1 MMSKNRS
8 PVRVDP
14 EDTSVLVGWLHDFIR
29 QGRLAWRLFWDDR
42 VPLWTKLIP
51 PAALAYVLFP
61 VDIIPDLLPAAG
73 QLDDIA
79 VLLLG
84 IKLFI
89 EVAPPEVAREHLRA
103 LSARVRE
110 WHVVEDVEPAV
121 VENHLPVEGPG
132 TGGEIE
138 LHPDSD
144 DSPLE

>member
-1 MMSKNRS
+1 MSKNRS
-8 PVRVDP
+8 PMKVDSD
-14 EDTSVLVGWLHDFIR
+14 DTSVLVGWMQDFIR

-79 VLLLG
+79 VLVLG

-89 EVAPPEVAREHLRA
+89 EMAPPEVAREHLRA
-103 LSARVRE
+103 LSARIKE
-110 WHVVEDVEPAV
+110 WQVVEDDEPAV
-121 VENHLPVEGPG
+121 VEGRLSVEGPV
-132 TGGEIE
+132 TDGEIE
-138 LHPDSD
+138 LQSGVD
-144 DSPLE
+144 DSSSE

>member
-1 MMSKNRS
+1 MSKNRS
-8 PVRVDP
+8 PVRVEPD
-14 EDTSVLVGWLHDFIR
+14 DANVLVGWLQDFIR

-89 EVAPPEVAREHLRA
+89 EMAPPEVAREHLQA
-103 LSARVRE
+103 LSARIRE
-110 WHVVEDVEPAV
+110 WQVVDDDEPAV
-121 VENHLPVEGPG
+121 VEGRLSVEGPG
-132 TGGEIE
+132 TDGEIE
-138 LHPDSD
+138 LHPDPD
-144 DSPLE
+144 DSGPD